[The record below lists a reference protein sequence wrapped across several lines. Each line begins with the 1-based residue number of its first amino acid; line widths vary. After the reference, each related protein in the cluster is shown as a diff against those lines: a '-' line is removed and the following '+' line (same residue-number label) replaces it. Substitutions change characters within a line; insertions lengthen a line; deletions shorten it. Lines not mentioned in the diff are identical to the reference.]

1 MVFVLA
7 SLFAFSSKIQIVQF
21 IPLSFNLW
29 GNVQLL
35 IYKNSLIFVDFCD
48 TINSLKNT
56 NLLKGENQCATQPYY
71 DCFCLSFL
79 V

>member
-1 MVFVLA
+1 MGYRSIINF
-7 SLFAFSSKIQIVQF
+7 
-21 IPLSFNLW
+21 
-29 GNVQLL
+29 
-35 IYKNSLIFVDFCD
+35 KNSLIFVDFCD

-56 NLLKGENQCATQPYY
+56 NVLKGEIQCATQPYY